1 MKCGGGD
8 LHKGAVN
15 GRRFTILMYFLQQNF
30 DPRGLELDLIALC
43 AAEYGREAEIRL
55 FSEFLLHKIQQIDI
69 SDTKSAN
76 LLYVLQ

>member
-1 MKCGGGD
+1 M
-8 LHKGAVN
+8 
-15 GRRFTILMYFLQQNF
+15 
-30 DPRGLELDLIALC
+30 DLIALC

>member
-1 MKCGGGD
+1 MA
-8 LHKGAVN
+8 LHHSDVFPA
-15 GRRFTILMYFLQQNF
+15 TEF
-30 DPRGLELDLIALC
+30 DPKGLELDLIALC
-43 AAEYGREAEIRL
+43 AAEYGGEAEIRL